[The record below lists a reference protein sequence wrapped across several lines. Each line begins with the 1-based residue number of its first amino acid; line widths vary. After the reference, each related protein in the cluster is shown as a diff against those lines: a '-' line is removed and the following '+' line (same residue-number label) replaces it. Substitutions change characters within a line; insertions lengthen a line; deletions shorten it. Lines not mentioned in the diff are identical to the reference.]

1 MEYQAVVAKSLK
13 IRASIAIWL
22 RIFAVLS
29 GVVAVAMPSV
39 VGAQPAMT
47 QSERTRRLREHEK
60 KIQEIINQRRA
71 EREKREAEEGH
82 KATPTPP
89 PGPEA
94 ANAPEE
100 TPKPASS
107 VVMGFKFINEQG
119 ISDYNLVV
127 NQGESFVSEVM
138 LFNTDQ
144 NRIDRVRL
152 SLRYDKRFITPE
164 KIFDTSLKP
173 YIDGEAKFSINERD
187 SRLNYDAKLKRPLD
201 APQMVL
207 LKILWKADRPTEFTG
222 LDFNF
227 SALEKDD
234 DEHTAIYVRNANI
247 LGTRDDAMDGV
258 LSGGLMIEGPKTAKK
273 VMQGKEEELRKIYL
287 GNVASDTKVGLVL
300 TMPKGEI
307 KVGDEFVVKVK
318 LDNPYGAQVDALN
331 FTVLFDPKVLRV
343 VDKDKFNYIITG
355 TNIHDGPY
363 HYNFPWDMHIEND
376 VRNDAGLISYAM
388 SLANG
393 GTLESRTIA
402 DIHFKAIAPAAKTE
416 VGFVKSRPG
425 APNLTSVRYF
435 GFETLDLRSSQLSRS
450 TIAFPVLN
458 KPMEIASDSDKG
470 AAGIAVPA
478 PTPTPAPKPESF
490 VKPLKIER

>member
-1 MEYQAVVAKSLK
+1 
-13 IRASIAIWL
+13 
-22 RIFAVLS
+22 
-29 GVVAVAMPSV
+29 
-39 VGAQPAMT
+39 
-47 QSERTRRLREHEK
+47 
-60 KIQEIINQRRA
+60 
-71 EREKREAEEGH
+71 
-82 KATPTPP
+82 
-89 PGPEA
+89 
-94 ANAPEE
+94 
-100 TPKPASS
+100 
-107 VVMGFKFINEQG
+107 
-119 ISDYNLVV
+119 
-127 NQGESFVSEVM
+127 
-138 LFNTDQ
+138 
-144 NRIDRVRL
+144 
-152 SLRYDKRFITPE
+152 
-164 KIFDTSLKP
+164 
-173 YIDGEAKFSINERD
+173 
-187 SRLNYDAKLKRPLD
+187 
-201 APQMVL
+201 
-207 LKILWKADRPTEFTG
+207 
-222 LDFNF
+222 
-227 SALEKDD
+227 
-234 DEHTAIYVRNANI
+234 
-247 LGTRDDAMDGV
+247 
-258 LSGGLMIEGPKTAKK
+258 
-273 VMQGKEEELRKIYL
+273 
-287 GNVASDTKVGLVL
+287 
-300 TMPKGEI
+300 
-307 KVGDEFVVKVK
+307 
-318 LDNPYGAQVDALN
+318 N

>member
-1 MEYQAVVAKSLK
+1 
-13 IRASIAIWL
+13 
-22 RIFAVLS
+22 
-29 GVVAVAMPSV
+29 MPSV

-207 LKILWKADRPTEFTG
+207 LKI
-222 LDFNF
+222 
-227 SALEKDD
+227 
-234 DEHTAIYVRNANI
+234 
-247 LGTRDDAMDGV
+247 
-258 LSGGLMIEGPKTAKK
+258 
-273 VMQGKEEELRKIYL
+273 
-287 GNVASDTKVGLVL
+287 
-300 TMPKGEI
+300 
-307 KVGDEFVVKVK
+307 
-318 LDNPYGAQVDALN
+318 
-331 FTVLFDPKVLRV
+331 
-343 VDKDKFNYIITG
+343 
-355 TNIHDGPY
+355 
-363 HYNFPWDMHIEND
+363 
-376 VRNDAGLISYAM
+376 
-388 SLANG
+388 
-393 GTLESRTIA
+393 
-402 DIHFKAIAPAAKTE
+402 
-416 VGFVKSRPG
+416 
-425 APNLTSVRYF
+425 
-435 GFETLDLRSSQLSRS
+435 
-450 TIAFPVLN
+450 
-458 KPMEIASDSDKG
+458 
-470 AAGIAVPA
+470 
-478 PTPTPAPKPESF
+478 
-490 VKPLKIER
+490 